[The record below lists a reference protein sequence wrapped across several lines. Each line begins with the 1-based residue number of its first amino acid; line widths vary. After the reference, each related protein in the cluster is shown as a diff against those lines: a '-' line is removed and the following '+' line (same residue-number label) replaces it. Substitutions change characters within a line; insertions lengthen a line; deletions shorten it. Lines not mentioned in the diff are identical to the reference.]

1 MKADDQVKKLLEM
14 FITKFAITNTYD
26 SGSFARALRNSK
38 KLAAMFE
45 EEVWKDLN
53 KVAELSLG
61 AS

>member
-1 MKADDQVKKLLEM
+1 MKADEQVNKLLMM
-14 FITKFAITNTYD
+14 FITKFAIPNSYEN
-26 SGSFARALRNSK
+26 GSFARALRNSK

-45 EEVWKDLN
+45 EEVLKDLN